1 MDPRTIIQDIE
12 QNRSLPTGEGDRFA
26 GYAVIGLPFA
36 SGHVLSLRRFPASS
50 VGPGYTSVWHRNP
63 EGCWTFYSTVAPE
76 QGCSRYFG
84 SEVEKNVVMPIH
96 IEWLGPAQF
105 LVVAGSTITWE
116 VTLVESRVSRAM
128 NMAARLLPESWWR
141 KRSVLS
147 VMGAA
152 SRFVLDTGKINLTG
166 RTPNGHEF
174 IANPRQLWL
183 VKSSRAI
190 IRGVDI
196 GAPGPLVEQARLRD
210 FLIPQKGMFAVV
222 RAFLKAHPTTVDGR
236 IRSRTRAA
244 EHRAAS

>member
-1 MDPRTIIQDIE
+1 MDPRTIIQEIE
-12 QNRSLPTGEGDRFA
+12 QIRSVPAGTEDRFA

-63 EGCWTFYSTVAPE
+63 DGYWTFYSTVAPE

-84 SEVEKNVVMPIH
+84 SEVEQNIVMPIQ
-96 IEWLGPAQF
+96 IEWRGPAQF
-105 LVVAGSTITWE
+105 LVLAGSTITWE
-116 VTLVESRVSRAM
+116 VTLAESRVSRAM
-128 NMAARLLPESWWR
+128 NAVARLLPESSWR
-141 KRSVLS
+141 KPSVLR

-152 SRFVLDTGKINLTG
+152 SRFVLGTGRINLTG

-190 IRGVDI
+190 ISGVDI
-196 GAPGPLVEQARLRD
+196 GPPGPLVEQARLGD

-222 RAFLKAHPTTVDGR
+222 RAFLNVHSTTVDGR
-236 IRSRTRAA
+236 ISSQRLATEDRV
-244 EHRAAS
+244 AS